1 MKPSEIQGRF
11 SFLQLFL
18 QGDTTDTAVSIFNK
32 IKTINK
38 MCNLLNQW
46 RKDVS
51 GAISRASVVHACETL
66 VAYRTGRRVCI
77 VVRGPVR
84 NVGPVFG
91 TIAPE

>member
-1 MKPSEIQGRF
+1 MKPSEVHVRF
-11 SFLQLFL
+11 IFLQLFL

-32 IKTINK
+32 IQTINK

-66 VAYRTGRRVCI
+66 MAYRTGRRVCI

-91 TIAPE
+91 SIGHD